1 MGQHMNFK
9 SVLSYVHLNFFF
21 LLHFSD
27 HKLGVVVEG
36 LTESLRA
43 LLGLRQLPGE
53 WMKVGLLG
61 GDEEDEE
68 EDEWQEEDEALSWSH
83 LSPSALAK
91 WSSTDTLMEA
101 ALW

>member
-1 MGQHMNFK
+1 MYISF
-9 SVLSYVHLNFFF
+9 LS

-43 LLGLRQLPGE
+43 LLGLWLLPGE
-53 WMKVGLLG
+53 WMKVGLQG

-68 EDEWQEEDEALSWSH
+68 EEEWQEEDEALSWSH